1 MVIWYIISTILLLV
15 GIVAFYMG
23 RKIRHICD
31 NFCHVMIGMTAIF
44 LSIVI
49 SIVTTIDYFAFI
61 GFENKIELQRTQYEM
76 LENELSNDKITY
88 VLDIIEVN
96 NELADYQAQ
105 KQMFKKFS
113 AIPERVFD
121 IKPIGLK

>member
-15 GIVAFYMG
+15 GIIVFCRG
-23 RKIRHICD
+23 RKIRHIRD
-31 NFCHVMIGMTAIF
+31 NFYHIMIGMTAIF
-44 LSIVI
+44 LSII
-49 SIVTTIDYFAFI
+49 LSIITTVDYYAFI
-61 GFENKIELQRTQYEM
+61 EFENKIELQRTQYET

-96 NELADYQAQ
+96 NELVDYQVQ
-105 KQMFKKFS
+105 KQMFKEFS

-121 IKPIGLK
+121 IKPIGIK